1 MNVTA
6 GYRQPTDRPVVV
18 RGDPMNPIVEALVQ
32 ARLDDIY
39 ADTGT
44 ANARRA
50 VSRRT
55 SRPRRDM
62 RRLRIRIGRGIV
74 AIGAALAGDERPAP
88 DHRAA

>member
-18 RGDPMNPIVEALVQ
+18 RGDPMNPLGEALVQ

-39 ADTGT
+39 ADTST
-44 ANARRA
+44 ANSHRA
-50 VSRRT
+50 VARTT

-74 AIGAALAGDERPAP
+74 AVGTALAGDERPAR
-88 DHRAA
+88 DHGTA

>member
-6 GYRQPTDRPVVV
+6 GYRQATDRPVVA
-18 RGDPMNPIVEALVQ
+18 RGDPMNPLEALVQ

-39 ADTGT
+39 ADMGT
-44 ANARRA
+44 ANSRRA

-74 AIGAALAGDERPAP
+74 ALGASLAGDERPAR
-88 DHRAA
+88 DHRMA